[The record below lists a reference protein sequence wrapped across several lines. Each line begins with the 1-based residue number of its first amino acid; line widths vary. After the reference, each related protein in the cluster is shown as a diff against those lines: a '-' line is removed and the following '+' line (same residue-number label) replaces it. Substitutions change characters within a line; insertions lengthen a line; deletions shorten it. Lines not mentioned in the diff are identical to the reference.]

1 MMGRDAA
8 RGDDASVAG
17 DFDRGYN
24 SADMHLLRFMFVLI
38 TLCIA
43 TAAFSLGQTEAPG
56 ALNEKIR
63 QADALQAKGSLG
75 DARKIYESALQ
86 VLSSSKPS
94 SQLGHV
100 LNALSEVAASQ
111 GKYDE
116 AIASAQRAADVYRGL
131 GDKGGEASSLNYRGI
146 AEVQEG
152 LYPAAQATLS
162 HALELSR
169 RAGDATSE
177 VRILNN
183 LGTAY
188 YFPGQYLEAIRAY
201 QEAGKLVELHT
212 SDDWSDYWRQITKI
226 NEATLYQ
233 RLGRYQIALAMYKQ
247 VGTSSKGLTASDR
260 AHVLMN
266 LGVLYRRL
274 GDPWKALASYRSALD
289 LYSQQHNPA
298 SEINVLTNL
307 GIVYAMDLG
316 DLETAQRFFGRSHAR
331 AKDTHDARE
340 EMQAHLYM
348 GETLLRKNDWKA
360 GLGEFETALAQ
371 ARTLGTTEEQ
381 WKALYGI
388 GRGQELLGQPARAE
402 VEYRE
407 AISIIEST
415 RTRLQL
421 SALRAEFLADKR
433 DAYDALIAL
442 LLRENNVK
450 DAFFFLERSR
460 ARTFQDRLVPSDSGK
475 QLASPVP
482 SLDEVRSYLDNS
494 TVLLEYWASGSQIA
508 LIWCTRESY
517 GTQSVQL
524 SVAEQEGMLTF
535 LRSLPGNL
543 GADWRQQA
551 ALFSRL
557 IPIDSVLPVDL
568 HHALIVPDGWLSS
581 LPFDLIPRPGSPET
595 LLIERFDISY
605 MPTAALL
612 RRPPRREG
620 GVRFP
625 WMPELIAFG
634 DPVIHDSP
642 EAPEDI
648 DNVSGLHALPYSGEE
663 IRSIAAMTH
672 GRNELLLGPLDVKSS
687 FLAHKA
693 RGAEILHVSTHAFA
707 DADVPEDSRMVFSS
721 EPANGT
727 ADYVFLRE
735 LYDLDLRGVD
745 LATLSACNTE
755 RGKLIRGEG
764 VQAFSR
770 ALLFAGSRSALTTLW
785 RVDDQPTSEF
795 MKQFYYFALEKRQS
809 KAEALRSAKLKLLR
823 SGTKLQNPAHWAAFV
838 LNGEGLTKLPRF
850 ASWAELLVSSAMLVF
865 LGLGAGFWL
874 TLRIRRRIHRINRA

>member
-1 MMGRDAA
+1 
-8 RGDDASVAG
+8 VAG
-17 DFDRGYN
+17 EHDRGYN
-24 SADMHLLRFMFVLI
+24 SADMLSLRFLVRLVA
-38 TLCIA
+38 LCIA
-43 TAAFSLGQTEAPG
+43 TASFSLGQTAPQS
-56 ALNEKIR
+56 ALDEKIR
-63 QADALQAKGSLG
+63 QADALQEKGSLG

-86 VLSSSKPS
+86 TLSSSKPS
-94 SQLGHV
+94 SQLGYV
-100 LNALSEVAASQ
+100 LNALSEVASSE

-131 GDKGGEASSLNYRGI
+131 GDKGREASSLNYRGI

-162 HALELSR
+162 HALDLSR
-169 RAGDATSE
+169 GAGSAASE

-188 YFPGQYLEAIRAY
+188 YFPGQYLEAVRAY
-201 QEAGKLVELHT
+201 QEARKLVELHA

-233 RLGRYQIALAMYKQ
+233 RLGRYQTALAMYKQ
-247 VGTSSKGLTASDR
+247 VGTSPKGLTASDR

-274 GDPWKALASYRSALD
+274 GDPWKALGSYRSALD

-316 DLETAQRFFGRSHAR
+316 DLETAQEFFRRSLAQ
-331 AKDTHDARE
+331 AKGTHDARE

-348 GETLLRKNDWKA
+348 GETLLRKNAWQA
-360 GLGEFETALAQ
+360 GLDEFEMALAQ
-371 ARTLGTTEEQ
+371 ARKLGTTEEQ

-388 GRGQELLGQPARAE
+388 GRGQELLGQAARAE
-402 VEYRE
+402 SQYRD
-407 AISIIEST
+407 AITIIEST
-415 RTRLQL
+415 RTNLQL

-433 DAYDALIAL
+433 DVYDALIAL

-460 ARTFQDRLVPSDSGK
+460 ARTFQDRLAPGDSGK
-475 QLASPVP
+475 QPTTAAP
-482 SLDEVRSYLDNS
+482 SLDEARSHLDNS
-494 TVLLEYWASGSQIA
+494 TVLLEYWVSRSQIA

-517 GTQSVQL
+517 GTQSVRL
-524 SVAEQEGMLTF
+524 SAAEQEAMLRL
-535 LRSLPGNL
+535 LRGLPDSL
-543 GADWRQQA
+543 GADWQQQA
-551 ALFSRL
+551 ALFARL
-557 IPIDSVLPVDL
+557 IPNDSALPAGL
-568 HHALIVPDGWLSS
+568 RHALIVPDGWLSS
-581 LPFDLIPRPGSPET
+581 LPFDLIPRAGSPDT
-595 LLIERFDISY
+595 LLIDRFDISY

-612 RRPPRREG
+612 RRPPRPEG
-620 GVRFP
+620 RIRYP
-625 WMPELIAFG
+625 WMRELVAFG
-634 DPVIHDSP
+634 DPVIHNSQETP
-642 EAPEDI
+642 ENLDT
-648 DNVSGLHALPYSGEE
+648 VSGMHALPYSGEE

-672 GRNELLLGPLDVKSS
+672 GTSELMLGSQNVKSV
-687 FLAHKA
+687 FLAGKA
-693 RGAEILHVSTHAFA
+693 RSAAILHVSTHAFA
-707 DADVPEDSRMVFSS
+707 DADVPEDSRIVFSS
-721 EPANGT
+721 EPAKGA

-745 LATLSACNTE
+745 LATLSACDTE

-795 MKQFYYFALEKRQS
+795 MKQFYYFVLEKHQS
-809 KAEALRSAKLKLLR
+809 KAEGLRSAKLKFLR
-823 SGTKLQNPAHWAAFV
+823 SGTKLQNPANWAAFV
-838 LNGEGLTKLPRF
+838 LNGDGLAVLPRF
-850 ASWAELLVSSAMLVF
+850 VSWAELLSSATLF
-865 LGLGAGFWL
+865 LILGFGAAFWIR
-874 TLRIRRRIHRINRA
+874 LRIRRRIHRINRTENVVA